1 VSEQFNESEVEEAA
15 LSWLSDLGYAVEH
28 GAAIAPGEAKAA
40 RDDYREVVLRQR
52 LRASL
57 VRLNSDLPAELI
69 EEAIRKLTRTESPSL
84 VQNNRAFH
92 RMLIEGVTVEH
103 RRTDGSISG
112 VQVRLIDFENPE
124 NNDWLAVN
132 QFTIEEGQNN
142 RRPDI
147 ELFVNGL
154 PLGVVELKNATDES
168 ATIWSAFNQLQNY
181 KREIPSLYTF
191 NEALV
196 VSDGLEAR
204 IGSLT
209 ADHERFMKWRTIEG
223 DALAPASIPQLQV
236 LIKGV
241 FDKRRFLDLIRH
253 FAVFDDNGAGEV
265 VKVLAGYHQ
274 FHAVQKAVGATL
286 KAADARGDKRCGV
299 VWHTQGSGKSL
310 TMLFYA
316 GRLILEPKLENP
328 TIVVITDRNDLDD
341 QLFGTFSRCKDLLRQ
356 TPANA
361 TSRPHL
367 RQLLKVAHGGVVFTT
382 VQKFF
387 PEEKGD
393 RHPLLSD
400 RRNIIVIADEAHRSQ
415 YDFIDGFAKHMRDAL
430 PNASFIG
437 FTGTPIELT
446 DKNTKQVFGD
456 YIDVYDIQRAVDDG
470 ATVPIYY
477 EARLAKL
484 DLKESERPKLD
495 PNFEEVTE
503 GEEEQRKEKLKTKWA
518 ALEAVVGSEKR
529 IKLIAQDLVK
539 HFDARQLALEG
550 KAMAVCMSRR
560 ICVDLYREI
569 VKLRPEWHD
578 DDLKNGAIKVV
589 MTGTVADPPDWQL
602 HIHSKKERET
612 LADRFRNPTNPLKL
626 VLVRDMWL
634 TGFDAPPLHT
644 MYVDKPM
651 RGHGLMQAIARV
663 NRVFKDKP
671 GGLIVDY
678 LGLAYELKRAL
689 AAYTEGGGKGKTAI
703 DIREAVIA
711 LLKTYEVCCNLFHGF
726 DWSIWKTGRPAQR
739 LGLLPQAQEHILSQ
753 ENGKERYVKA
763 VSDVSKAFALAV
775 PTDEALKIEDDV
787 AFFQA
792 VRAAL
797 TKSVI
802 QTGKSPYELDH
813 AIRQIVSRAVSSDEV
828 IDIFTAAGLR
838 RPDISILSD
847 DFLAEVK
854 GMPQKNL
861 AVELL
866 EKLLKDEIKTRTR
879 KNLVQR
885 RLFSDMLEASI
896 RKYKAR
902 TIESAKVIE
911 ELIALAKDMRK
922 AEQQG
927 ATLGLSEDEHAFYDA
942 LEVNDSA
949 VKVLGDDTLKTIARE
964 LVDTVKR
971 NASIDWTIRENVR
984 AKLRVAVRRI
994 LRKHGYPPDKQEN
1007 ATRTVIEQAE
1017 LICADAA

>member
-1 VSEQFNESEVEEAA
+1 MEEAA
-15 LSWLSDLGYAVEH
+15 LSWLSDLGYKVER
-28 GAAIAPGEAKAA
+28 GANIAPGEPRAE
-40 RDDYREVVLRQR
+40 RDDYREVFLRRR
-52 LRASL
+52 LLAAL
-57 VRLNSDLPAELI
+57 GRLNPELSVDVI
-69 EEAIRKLTRTESPSL
+69 EEAVRRLARTESSSL

-92 RMLIEGVTVEH
+92 RMLAEGVAVEH
-103 RRTDGSISG
+103 RREDGSIAG
-112 VQVRLIDFENPE
+112 VQVRLIDFDAPD

-132 QFTIEEGQNN
+132 QFTIEEGQNT

-147 ELFVNGL
+147 VLFVNGL
-154 PLGVVELKNATDES
+154 PLAVIELKNAADEN

-181 KREIPSLYTF
+181 KTEIPSFFAL
-191 NEALV
+191 NEALI

-223 DALAPASIPQLQV
+223 DELAPPSIPQLQV
-236 LIKGV
+236 LINGV
-241 FDKRRFLDLIRH
+241 FHKRRFLDLVRY
-253 FAVFDDNGAGEV
+253 FTVFEDKGAGEA

-286 KAADARGDKRCGV
+286 KAADAKGDKRCGV

-310 TMLFYA
+310 TMVFYA

-328 TIVVITDRNDLDD
+328 TIVVITDRNDLDN
-341 QLFGTFSRCKDLLRQ
+341 QLFGFFAQCKELLRQ
-356 TPANA
+356 EPVSARSST
-361 TSRPHL
+361 HL
-367 RQLLKVAHGGVVFTT
+367 RQLLRVDSGGVIFTT

-387 PEEKGD
+387 PEQKGD

-484 DLKESERPKLD
+484 DLRESEKPKLD

-539 HFDARQLALEG
+539 HFEERQQALEG
-550 KAMAVCMSRR
+550 KAMAVCMSRH
-560 ICVDLYREI
+560 ICVELYKQI
-569 VKLRPEWHD
+569 VKLRSQWHD
-578 DDLKNGAIKVV
+578 NDLKKGAIKVV
-589 MTGTVADPPDWQL
+589 MTGAVTDPPDWQK
-602 HIHSKKERET
+602 HIHSKKEREM
-612 LADRFRNPTNPLKL
+612 LANRFRDPKDPLKL

-689 AAYTEGGGKGKTAI
+689 AAYTEGGGKGKTAV
-703 DIREAVIA
+703 DIEEAVRA
-711 LLKTYEVCCNLFHGF
+711 LLKTYEVCCDLFHGF
-726 DWSIWKTGRPAQR
+726 DWSNWKNGKPAER
-739 LGLLPQAQEHILSQ
+739 LALLPQAQEHILAQ
-753 ENGKERYVKA
+753 DDGKERFVKA
-763 VSDVSKAFALAV
+763 VSDLSKAFALAV
-775 PTDEALKIEDDV
+775 PSDEALKIQDDV

-792 VRAAL
+792 VRSAL
-797 TKSVI
+797 TKSAV

-828 IDIFTAAGLR
+828 IDIFTAAGLK
-838 RPDISILSD
+838 RPDISILSGE
-847 DFLAEVK
+847 FLAEVK
-854 GMPQKNL
+854 DMPQKNL

-866 EKLLKDEIKTRTR
+866 DKLLRDEIKTRTR

-885 RLFSDMLEASI
+885 RLFSEMLEASI

-902 TIESAKVIE
+902 AIESAKVIE
-911 ELIALAKDMRK
+911 ELIALAKDIRE

-927 ATLGLSEDEHAFYDA
+927 AALGLSEDERAFYDA

-949 VKVLGDDTLKTIARE
+949 VKVLGDDTLKMIARE
-964 LVDTVKR
+964 LVDTVRR

-994 LRKHGYPPDKQEN
+994 LRKYGYPPDMQER

>member
-1 VSEQFNESEVEEAA
+1 MSERFTESEVEEAA
-15 LSWLSDLGYAVEH
+15 LSWLSHLGYAVEH
-28 GAAIAPGEAKAA
+28 GGDIAPGEAKAE
-40 RDDYREVVLRQR
+40 RDDYRELVLRRR
-52 LRASL
+52 LQGAL
-57 VRLNSDLPAELI
+57 ERLNPDLPVELI

-92 RMLIEGVTVEH
+92 RVLIEGVTVEH
-103 RRTDGSISG
+103 RRDDGSIAG
-112 VQVRLIDFENPE
+112 VQVRLIDFDDPE
-124 NNDWLAVN
+124 NNDWTAVN

-147 ELFVNGL
+147 VLFVNGL
-154 PLGVVELKNATDES
+154 PLGVIELKNAADET

-181 KREIPSLYTF
+181 KSEIPSFFAL
-191 NEALV
+191 NEALI

-223 DALAPASIPQLQV
+223 DELAPPSIPQLQV
-236 LIKGV
+236 LINGV
-241 FDKRRFLDLIRH
+241 FDKRRFLDLVRH
-253 FAVFDDNGAGEV
+253 FTVFDDNGAVEV
-265 VKVLAGYHQ
+265 IEVLAGYHQ
-274 FHAVQKAVGATL
+274 FHAVQKAVEATL
-286 KAADARGDKRCGV
+286 KATDTKGDKRCGV

-310 TMLFYA
+310 TMVFYA

-361 TSRPHL
+361 TSREHL

-387 PEEKGD
+387 PEEKAD

-484 DLKESERPKLD
+484 NLDESEKPKLD

-503 GEEEQRKEKLKTKWA
+503 GEEEERKEKLKTKWA

-529 IKLIAQDLVK
+529 IKVIAQDLVK
-539 HFDARQLALEG
+539 HFDERQQVLEG

-560 ICVDLYREI
+560 ICVDLYKQI

-578 DDLKNGAIKVV
+578 DDLKKGAIKVV
-589 MTGTVADPPDWQL
+589 MTGTVADPPDWQQY
-602 HIHSKKERET
+602 IHSKKERET
-612 LADRFRNPTNPLKL
+612 LANRFRDPKDPLKL

-703 DIREAVIA
+703 DLEEAVEA
-711 LLKTYEVCCNLFHGF
+711 LLKTFEVCCDLFHGF
-726 DWSIWKTGRPAQR
+726 DWSIWKTGTPPQR
-739 LGLLPQAQEHILSQ
+739 LALLPQAQEHILAQ
-753 ENGKERYVKA
+753 ENGKERFIKA
-763 VSDVSKAFALAV
+763 VSDLSKAFALAV
-775 PTDEALKIEDDV
+775 PSDEALSIQEDV
-787 AFFQA
+787 GFFQA
-792 VRAAL
+792 LRSVL
-797 TKSVI
+797 TKSAI

-828 IDIFTAAGLR
+828 IDIFTAAGLK

-861 AVELL
+861 AIELL
-866 EKLLKDEIKTRTR
+866 ERLLKDEIKARTR

-885 RLFSDMLEASI
+885 RSFSEMLEASI

-902 TIESAKVIE
+902 AIESAKVIE
-911 ELIALAKDMRK
+911 ELIALAKEIRE

-927 ATLGLSEDEHAFYDA
+927 AALGLSEDERAFYDA

-949 VKVLGDDTLKTIARE
+949 VKVLGDDTLKMIARD
-964 LVDTVKR
+964 LVDTVRR

-994 LRKHGYPPDKQEN
+994 LRKYGYPPDMQEK